1 MNTSI
6 VMDEL
11 HCDRDWAI
19 QLLTCHSWD
28 PVLVRSRETNFD
40 TLVSGNLDNGSFVL
54 SELRT
59 SWGTTVLCSEDS
71 DLDCVVAVRGKYVRA
86 DPDYLRFE
94 WIEPV
99 QPLAAALTLKQ
110 ASGAEGLSTE
120 ASTDSESVSFCSSS
134 SSSSVPLYARGDMV
148 FIDGLRSSP
157 ELNGVRGRVVRH
169 MPDTHRYEVKVP
181 GLSGTKA
188 LRVSNLS
195 SFCSR

>member
-1 MNTSI
+1 M
-6 VMDEL
+6 
-11 HCDRDWAI
+11 
-19 QLLTCHSWD
+19 
-28 PVLVRSRETNFD
+28 
-40 TLVSGNLDNGSFVL
+40 
-54 SELRT
+54 
-59 SWGTTVLCSEDS
+59 LCSEDS
-71 DLDCVVAVRGKYVRA
+71 DLDCVFVVRGKHVRA

-110 ASGAEGLSTE
+110 ASGAEGFSTG
-120 ASTDSESVSFCSSS
+120 ASSDDESSSFCNSS
-134 SSSSVPLYARGDMV
+134 SSSSVPLYARGDIV

-188 LRVSNLS
+188 LKASNFS
-195 SFCSR
+195 SFCNG